1 MNILLAGGA
10 GYIGSH
16 TAVELLTAG
25 HDVVIVDNYCNSCA
39 EAVNRVEEVSGKKVV
54 SYEADVKDKVAM
66 AKIFAENK
74 IDCVIHFA
82 GLKAVGE
89 SVQKPIEYYR
99 NNIDTTL
106 TLLECM
112 KEAGV
117 KKFVFSSSA
126 TVYGEENDIPY
137 IETMKRGSCS
147 NPYGWTK
154 VMMEEILE
162 DAAKA
167 DEELTVVLLRYFNPI
182 GAHESGRMGEDP
194 QGIPNN
200 LMPYIAQVAV
210 GRRDHLTVYGGD
222 YPTKDGTCRRDY
234 IHVMDLANG
243 HLKAVEYA
251 AQHKGVEVFN
261 LGTGTPYSVLEIIHA
276 FESANDIKIKYEIGD
291 RRAGDLPE
299 FWANAEKAEKILGWK
314 TQRTLEDMCRDTWNW
329 QKNNPQGYNKQ
340 EFAAGKETLFGGCA
354 LAVEGKLLFIVGV
367 IWGIARRFWLPVEFF

>member
-1 MNILLAGGA
+1 MAILVAGGA

-16 TAVELLTAG
+16 TCVELLNAG
-25 HDVVIVDNYCNSCA
+25 YEVVVVDNLYNSSE
-39 EAVNRVEEVSGKKVV
+39 EALKRVEQITGKTVKF
-54 SYEADVKDKVAM
+54 YEADVLDREALE
-66 AKIFAENK
+66 KIFDAED
-74 IDCVIHFA
+74 IDSVINFA

-89 SVQKPIEYYR
+89 SVQKPLEYYH
-99 NNIDTTL
+99 NNITGTL
-106 TLLECM
+106 ILCDVM
-112 KEAGV
+112 RNHGV
-117 KKFVFSSSA
+117 KNIIFSSSA
-126 TVYGEENDIPY
+126 TVYGDPAFIPITEECPKGQI
-137 IETMKRGSCS
+137 T
-147 NPYGWTK
+147 NPYGQTK
-154 VMMEEILE
+154 GMLEQILT
-162 DAAKA
+162 DFHVA
-167 DEELTVVLLRYFNPI
+167 DPEWNVVLLRYFNPI
-182 GAHESGRMGEDP
+182 GAHESGLIGEDP
-194 QGIPNN
+194 KGIPNN
-200 LMPYIAQVAV
+200 LVPYIAQVAV

-329 QKNNPQGYNKQ
+329 QKNNPQGYNK
-340 EFAAGKETLFGGCA
+340 
-354 LAVEGKLLFIVGV
+354 
-367 IWGIARRFWLPVEFF
+367 